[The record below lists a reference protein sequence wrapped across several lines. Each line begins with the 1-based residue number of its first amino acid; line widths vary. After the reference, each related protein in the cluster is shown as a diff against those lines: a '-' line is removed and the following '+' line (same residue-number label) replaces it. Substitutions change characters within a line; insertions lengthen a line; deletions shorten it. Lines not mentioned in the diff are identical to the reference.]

1 MNPSSKAVSNVSLI
15 TQFQRNCFLSQKL
28 SLLQQLIFESPMKG
42 RVTRIK
48 IKPIMVTR
56 IMMNP
61 EPSDEDIWEELY
73 PRSSI

>member
-1 MNPSSKAVSNVSLI
+1 MNPSSKAVSIVSLI
-15 TQFQRNCFLSQKL
+15 TQFQRNCFLNQKL
-28 SLLQQLIFESPMKG
+28 SLLQQLILESPIKG
-42 RVTRIK
+42 SVTRIK